1 MRDIWSAYIDGD
13 ACWYSM
19 YGARS
24 PWPSCYPSYAPLL
37 SQPTDAK
44 IVYIDD
50 KYAVKYGSPVQF
62 SFSRGQ
68 ITIFMR
74 MVTDTWV
81 PYMKLKF
88 RTLTPELK
96 WTIWSWNEST
106 VKHRRH
112 IGTPSSPTK
121 RRISGQ
127 RPRTSYFI
135 ELRSL
140 PSPRYYSFLG
150 RQPSRTMMF
159 DKRGA
164 KSSDQRTGRDRRGLE
179 WGNDS

>member
-1 MRDIWSAYIDGD
+1 
-13 ACWYSM
+13 M

-96 WTIWSWNEST
+96 
-106 VKHRRH
+106 
-112 IGTPSSPTK
+112 
-121 RRISGQ
+121 
-127 RPRTSYFI
+127 
-135 ELRSL
+135 
-140 PSPRYYSFLG
+140 
-150 RQPSRTMMF
+150 
-159 DKRGA
+159 
-164 KSSDQRTGRDRRGLE
+164 
-179 WGNDS
+179 